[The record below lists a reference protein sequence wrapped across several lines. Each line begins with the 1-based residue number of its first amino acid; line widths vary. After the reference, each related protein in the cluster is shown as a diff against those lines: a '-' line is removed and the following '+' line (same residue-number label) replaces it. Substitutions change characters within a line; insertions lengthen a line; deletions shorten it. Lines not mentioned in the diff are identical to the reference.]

1 MRGREPR
8 NAVEDLAL
16 RGRNPERFT
25 DNLGIRFRF
34 RTRRLK
40 HNLWCEGGF
49 LLFALRFGVLGLHL
63 FSRLVARSVLVTG
76 SPCSLQGLCVAQRH
90 RLGDLLAVRFDDA
103 LLACGPLR
111 SLDETIRDRT
121 EACG

>member
-1 MRGREPR
+1 M
-8 NAVEDLAL
+8 LS
-16 RGRNPERFT
+16 

-40 HNLWCEGGF
+40 HDLWREGGF
-49 LLFALRFGVLGLHL
+49 LISGLRVGMLGLLL
-63 FSRLVARSVLVTG
+63 FSLLVARSVLFTG

-103 LLACGPLR
+103 LLACGRLR